1 MMLTISQ
8 WSLQKIV
15 YPDYM
20 LHFSKSHQG
29 YLFQTCLRE
38 GAHKLVFSEI
48 SPQGFQANSSKRT
61 NFSTHDDEQG
71 QYCQDQLVIQSL
83 WSSKHCSSAGNEYC
97 SFQKRREEESLV
109 PNHFSV
115 SYSEEKKLS
124 RFQLPSNVSSINI
137 VILSNTLSYSW

>member
-1 MMLTISQ
+1 MHLPSTCEILSSSSNIVKQQQINPLIPIKKWVKNMMLTISQ

-38 GAHKLVFSEI
+38 GTHKLLVFSEI

-71 QYCQDQLVIQSL
+71 QYCQD
-83 WSSKHCSSAGNEYC
+83 
-97 SFQKRREEESLV
+97 
-109 PNHFSV
+109 
-115 SYSEEKKLS
+115 
-124 RFQLPSNVSSINI
+124 
-137 VILSNTLSYSW
+137 